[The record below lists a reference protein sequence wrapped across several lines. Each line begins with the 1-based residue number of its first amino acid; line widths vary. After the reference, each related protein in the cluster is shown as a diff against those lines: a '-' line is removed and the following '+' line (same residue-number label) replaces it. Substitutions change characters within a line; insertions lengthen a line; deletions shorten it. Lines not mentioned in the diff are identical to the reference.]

1 MIIFIA
7 GITGG
12 AISKPGLGWGMCV
25 LCNSGVNCKPLD
37 QYYCIHLCHLYFG
50 KFSMSSGL
58 SLSLSPSP
66 LSLCCALF
74 LLPFY
79 LQSLSLYIQVD
90 VAGTMYF
97 WGVTIDTAS
106 SILLTLCVGL
116 AVDYSAHIGH
126 TFMTVS
132 GSKNGEIF
140 LIGYRTSIAQTI
152 LSQTF

>member
-1 MIIFIA
+1 MELYRNLALAGACVFFVTLVLIANIWTSIIVF
-7 GITGG
+7 T
-12 AISKPGLGWGMCV
+12 CV
-25 LCNSGVNCKPLD
+25 IFTLVSFP
-37 QYYCIHLCHLYFG
+37 CHQD
-50 KFSMSSGL
+50 
-58 SLSLSPSP
+58 SLSLP
-66 LSLCCALF
+66 LSLF

-79 LQSLSLYIQVD
+79 LQSLCHYIQVD

-132 GSKNGEIF
+132 GSKNGEIS

-152 LSQTF
+152 LSQTFCKVSLKWM

>member
-1 MIIFIA
+1 MELYRNLALAGACVFFVTLVLIANIWTSIIVF
-7 GITGG
+7 T
-12 AISKPGLGWGMCV
+12 CV
-25 LCNSGVNCKPLD
+25 IFTLVSFP
-37 QYYCIHLCHLYFG
+37 CHQD
-50 KFSMSSGL
+50 
-58 SLSLSPSP
+58 SLSLPPP
-66 LSLCCALF
+66 LSFRCTLF

-79 LQSLSLYIQVD
+79 LQSLCLYIQVD

-152 LSQTF
+152 LCQTFWKVSLKWM

>member
-1 MIIFIA
+1 MELYRNLALAGACVFFVTLVLIANIWTSIIVF
-7 GITGG
+7 T
-12 AISKPGLGWGMCV
+12 CV
-25 LCNSGVNCKPLD
+25 IFTLVSFP
-37 QYYCIHLCHLYFG
+37 CHQD
-50 KFSMSSGL
+50 
-58 SLSLSPSP
+58 SLSLSTSP
-66 LSLCCALF
+66 LPLCCALF

>member
-1 MIIFIA
+1 MELYRNLALAGACVFFVTLVLIANIWTSIIVF
-7 GITGG
+7 T
-12 AISKPGLGWGMCV
+12 CV
-25 LCNSGVNCKPLD
+25 IFTLVSFP
-37 QYYCIHLCHLYFG
+37 CHQD
-50 KFSMSSGL
+50 

>member
-1 MIIFIA
+1 MELYRNLALAGACVFFVTLVLIANIWTSIIVF
-7 GITGG
+7 T
-12 AISKPGLGWGMCV
+12 CV
-25 LCNSGVNCKPLD
+25 IFTLVSFP
-37 QYYCIHLCHLYFG
+37 CHDHQD
-50 KFSMSSGL
+50 
-58 SLSLSPSP
+58 SLSLPPP
-66 LSLCCALF
+66 LSFRCTLF

-79 LQSLSLYIQVD
+79 LQSLCLYIQVD

-132 GSKNGEIF
+132 GSKNGGIS

-152 LSQTF
+152 LSQTFCKVSLKWM